1 MNVQIK
7 RVFLF
12 LIILLNYSSFIHSY
26 STEYFIS
33 NPCFEFWL
41 LLHVS
46 DVANEYSECLNKILD
61 NETDEKG
68 NTFVSNLLFEK
79 TGQRKAIQVKIFE
92 QYYLPNIDLAIERAK
107 TFGNK
112 DQLLDSVGTNIPE
125 LFEHLRQ

>member
-1 MNVQIK
+1 M
-7 RVFLF
+7 
-12 LIILLNYSSFIHSY
+12 
-26 STEYFIS
+26 
-33 NPCFEFWL
+33 
-41 LLHVS
+41 LHVS
-46 DVANEYSECLNKILD
+46 GVANEYSECLNKILD

-79 TGQRKAIQVKIFE
+79 TGQRKAIQAKIFE

-107 TFGNK
+107 TFGKK